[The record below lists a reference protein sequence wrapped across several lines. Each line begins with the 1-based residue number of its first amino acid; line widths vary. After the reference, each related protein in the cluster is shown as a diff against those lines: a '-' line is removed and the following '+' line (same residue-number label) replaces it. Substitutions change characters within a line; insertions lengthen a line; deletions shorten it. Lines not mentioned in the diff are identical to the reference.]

1 MAFTEQRGGSM
12 RWQQSQRGSIP
23 ASMGQLVGALKRL
36 CAEATRQADQAY
48 IAIQKHSFEPY
59 WTFRAKIDEHAA
71 LMAVIRGRVPH
82 LRELRQPG
90 VDRVVAAV
98 DHAEQEILI
107 LTVRA
112 SLKFCFALSANP
124 WLPVGARET
133 FCHEIDTLKHAREIL
148 ELVPVEELPQ
158 DLLDDIGMA
167 QMILEEIIEKSPSLV
182 DFGGRTAAPVASE
195 PPGEDATAP
204 VADATA
210 SRSAA

>member
-1 MAFTEQRGGSM
+1 MAFTEQRGASL
-12 RWQQSQRGSIP
+12 RWAQSQRGSIP
-23 ASMGQLVGALKRL
+23 ASIGQLVGALKRL

-82 LRELRQPG
+82 LREMRQPG

-133 FCHEIDTLKHAREIL
+133 FSHEIDTLKHAREIL

-167 QMILEEIIEKSPSLV
+167 QMILEEIIEKSPSLT
-182 DFGGRTAAPVASE
+182 DFGGRTTAPAASE
-195 PPGEDATAP
+195 RSGEDATAP
-204 VADATA
+204 VADAAA

>member
-1 MAFTEQRGGSM
+1 MVYSEQRGGAT
-12 RWQQSQRGSIP
+12 RWQQSQRKSIP

-36 CAEATRQADQAY
+36 CGEATGLADQAY
-48 IAIQKHSFEPY
+48 VAIQQHSFEPY

-82 LRELRQPG
+82 LREMREPG
-90 VDRVVAAV
+90 ADRVVAAV

-133 FCHEIDTLKHAREIL
+133 FSHEIDTLKHAREIL
-148 ELVPVEELPQ
+148 ELVPVDELPQ
-158 DLLDDIGMA
+158 DLLDDVGMA
-167 QMILEEIIEKSPSLV
+167 QMILEEIIEKSPSLI
-182 DFGGRTAAPVASE
+182 DFGDRIAAGAAMDAPSGDPVAPE
-195 PPGEDATAP
+195 
-204 VADATA
+204 
-210 SRSAA
+210 AAEARPAA